1 MALGYSTAV
10 RNAKADAITAQMDA
24 GTAAIIEIY
33 DSTGTGR
40 PATGGAV
47 TTQVKL
53 GTLTFSAASFAAAVA
68 GVIVGAAITD
78 DAAADAD
85 GTATWF
91 RVLTQSAG
99 TFIMDGNVGTS
110 ASDLNLNTV
119 AIVTD
124 ATISITQFDIT
135 MGNA

>member
-1 MALGYSTAV
+1 MALAYSTAV
-10 RNAKADAITAQMDA
+10 RNAKLDAITTEMDA

-53 GTLTFSAASFAAAVA
+53 ATLTFSAASFAAAS
-68 GVIVGAAITD
+68 GGTIVGAAITD
-78 DAAADAD
+78 DTSADAT

-99 TFIMDGNVGTS
+99 TFIMDGDVGTS
-110 ASDLNLNTV
+110 GSDLNLNSTSINAGV
-119 AIVTD
+119 NV
-124 ATISITQFDIT
+124 SITQFDIST
-135 MGNA
+135 GNA

>member
-1 MALGYSTAV
+1 MALGYSVAV
-10 RNAKADAITAQMDA
+10 RNAKADAITTEMDA

-47 TTQVKL
+47 TTQVL
-53 GTLTFSAASFAAAVA
+53 LATLTFSAASFAAASS
-68 GVIVGAAITD
+68 GTIVGASITD
-78 DAAADAD
+78 DTAADAT

-91 RVLTQSAG
+91 RVLTQAAG
-99 TFIMDGNVGTS
+99 THIMDGDVGTS
-110 ASDLNLNTV
+110 GSDLNLNTV
-119 AIVTD
+119 SIVIG
-124 ATISITQFDIT
+124 ATVSITQFDIT

>member
-1 MALGYSTAV
+1 MALGYSVAV
-10 RNAKADAITAQMDA
+10 RNAKADAITTEMDA

-47 TTQVKL
+47 TTQVL
-53 GTLTFSAASFAAAVA
+53 LATLTFSAASFAAAAA
-68 GVIVGAAITD
+68 GTIVGAAITD
-78 DAAADAD
+78 DTSADAT

-99 TFIMDGNVGTS
+99 THIMDGDVGTS
-110 ASDLNLNTV
+110 GSDLNLNTV
-119 AIVTD
+119 SIVAG
-124 ATISITQFDIT
+124 ATVSITQFDIT
-135 MGNA
+135 VGNA

>member
-1 MALGYSTAV
+1 MALGYSTAI
-10 RNAKADAITAQMDA
+10 RNAKADAIATQVDG

-47 TTQVKL
+47 TTQVL
-53 GTLTFSAASFAAAVA
+53 LATLTLSATAFAAAAA
-68 GVIVGAAITD
+68 GTIVGNTITD
-78 DAAADAD
+78 DTAADAD

-91 RVLTQSAG
+91 RMLTQAAG
-99 TFIMDGNVGTS
+99 THLMDGDVGTA
-110 ASDLNLNTV
+110 ASDLNLNSVSITTGVNV
-119 AIVTD
+119 A
-124 ATISITQFDIT
+124 ITQFDIT

>member
-1 MALGYSTAV
+1 MALGYSVAV
-10 RNAKADAITAQMDA
+10 RNAKLDAITTEMDA

-47 TTQVKL
+47 TTQVL
-53 GTLTFSAASFAAAVA
+53 LATLTFSAASFAAASN
-68 GVIVGAAITD
+68 GTIVGAAITD
-78 DAAADAD
+78 DAAADAT

-91 RVLTQSAG
+91 RVLTQGGG
-99 TFIMDGNVGTS
+99 TFIMDGDVGTA

-119 AIVTD
+119 SIVTG
-124 ATISITQFDIT
+124 ATVSITQFDISA
-135 MGNA
+135 GNA

>member
-1 MALGYSTAV
+1 MALGYSVAV
-10 RNAKADAITAQMDA
+10 RNAKADAITTEMDA

-47 TTQVKL
+47 TTQVL
-53 GTLTFSAASFAAAVA
+53 LATLTFSAASFAAAA
-68 GVIVGAAITD
+68 SGVIVGAAITD
-78 DAAADAD
+78 DSAADAT

-99 TFIMDGNVGTS
+99 THIMDGDVGTS
-110 ASDLNLNTV
+110 GSDLNLNTV
-119 AIVTD
+119 SIVIG
-124 ATISITQFDIT
+124 ATVSITQFDIT
-135 MGNA
+135 ICNA